1 MTAPRA
7 RRAGAAIAAL
17 VLVVQALAQQASR
30 PVAPDR
36 GAPPVAATAPASLPQ
51 GYVVPGS
58 RGPTGLPADLQQALD
73 AVEDHTP
80 SYDSPAFYALLGYVK
95 NATLHFDPDAP
106 PLKDWQVLIERPASF
121 RGRPVTVEGRVG
133 RNSSY
138 QFERDEYKHLGP
150 VTELQIANPGVPVS
164 CRLVLT
170 NDASDIPLGATVR
183 VTGYFLMAHQHLAP
197 NKRPIHAAVIIAKG
211 PLQVTTTRTRP
222 PLMPQPG
229 WTWLIGALIVG
240 GIVGWIMLRQTA
252 AENRADL
259 RALQARTPPAENVA
273 EEFREW
279 AATAEELANDARGG
293 EPQPPAGK
301 PPGRGAGGPRGVETP
316 PARDDRRP

>member
-1 MTAPRA
+1 MTTRC
-7 RRAGAAIAAL
+7 AGLAVAAL
-17 VLVVQALAQQASR
+17 AVLLFPTVGSAQQATRPALADDSPQSR
-30 PVAPDR
+30 PE
-36 GAPPVAATAPASLPQ
+36 TSASLPQ
-51 GYVVPGS
+51 GFVVPGG
-58 RGPTGLPADLQQALD
+58 RGPTDLPPDLEKALD

-80 SYDSPAFYALLGYVK
+80 SFDSPAFYALLRYVK
-95 NATLHFDPDAP
+95 NATLFFDPDAP

-133 RNSSY
+133 RNSSFHF
-138 QFERDEYKHLGP
+138 QREEHKDLGP

-170 NDASDIPLGATVR
+170 NDASDIPIGATVR
-183 VTGYFLMAHQHLAP
+183 VTGYFLMAHEYLAP
-197 NKRPIHAAVIIAKG
+197 NKRTMRAAVIIAKG

-229 WTWLIGALIVG
+229 WSWLIGALIVG

-259 RALQARTPPAENVA
+259 RTLRARTSPTANVA
-273 EEFREW
+273 EEFRNW
-279 AATAEELANDARGG
+279 AESEELPREGRLPGEHQAPTVESSAHDAGAARRRD
-293 EPQPPAGK
+293 PPPA
-301 PPGRGAGGPRGVETP
+301 P
-316 PARDDRRP
+316 DDRAR